1 MIENKIEKW
10 INDSNENKAYPI
22 LILKVND
29 ENIENVFN
37 SIKKLNNIKRH
48 FFVNKIDCMQQE
60 NKFSLI
66 NQILIIQKNHYILI
80 KEIKEHIKRKC
91 IYIEDDR
98 SIKIFINALDSNRI
112 DSCNEIKYE
121 VIERTDFLTIL
132 QDKTSLRKFLFD
144 RVEILE
150 KIGIHVLD
158 KHIEFYILVLDHYIK
173 HNVIAA
179 NLIHKLYQIANLD
192 FLSSSRAI
200 GDKISSIFGTS
211 SKAMNINKIF
221 KSGVPR
227 YLKSKNIKVY
237 DLNFDQKTYDIKCNI
252 AIKLLQLDS
261 KDLTVEAIS
270 KITELPFYEIEKL
283 YKQEYIR

>member
-1 MIENKIEKW
+1 MIENKIKTW
-10 INDSNENKAYPI
+10 IDNSNKNMASSMV
-22 LILKVND
+22 ILKVND

-37 SIKKLNNIKRH
+37 SIKKLNNLKRH

-150 KIGIHVLD
+150 KIGIPVLD
-158 KHIEFYILVLDHYIK
+158 QDIEYYILVLDHYIK

-192 FLSSSRAI
+192 FVSSLRAI
-200 GDKISSIFGTS
+200 GDKISLICGVK
-211 SKAMNINKIF
+211 SKATNISNI
-221 KSGVPR
+221 SINLRR
-227 YLKSKNIKVY
+227 YVKNKNIKVY
-237 DLNFDQKTYDIKCNI
+237 DLNFNQIEYDTKLDI
-252 AIKLLQLDS
+252 ATKLLQLDS
-261 KDLTVEAIS
+261 KDLTVEKIS
-270 KITELPFYEIEKL
+270 TITKLPFYEIEKL
-283 YKQEYIR
+283 YKQKYIR

>member
-1 MIENKIEKW
+1 MIENKIKTW
-10 INDSNENKAYPI
+10 IDNSNKNMASSMV
-22 LILKVND
+22 ILKVND

-37 SIKKLNNIKRH
+37 SIKKLNNLKRH
-48 FFVNKIDCMQQE
+48 FFVNKIDYIQQE

-66 NQILIIQKNHYILI
+66 NQILIIKKNLYIPI
-80 KEIKEHIKRKC
+80 HEMKNNIRRGG

-98 SIKIFINALDSNRI
+98 SIEIFINALDINRI

-158 KHIEFYILVLDHYIK
+158 KHIEFYMLVIDYYIK

-179 NLIHKLYQIANLD
+179 NLIHKLYQIVNLD
-192 FLSSSRAI
+192 FESSSRAI
-200 GDKISSIFGTS
+200 GDKISLICGVK
-211 SKAMNINKIF
+211 SKATNISNISMSLRRYV
-221 KSGVPR
+221 KS
-227 YLKSKNIKVY
+227 NIKVY
-237 DLNFDQKTYDIKCNI
+237 DLNFNQIEYDTKLNI
-252 AIKLLQLDS
+252 AIKLLNLDS
-261 KDLTVEAIS
+261 KDLTVEKIS
-270 KITELPFYEIEKL
+270 KITELPFCEIEKL
-283 YKQEYIR
+283 YKQKYIR

>member
-1 MIENKIEKW
+1 MIENKIKTW
-10 INDSNENKAYPI
+10 IDNSNKNMASSMV
-22 LILKVND
+22 ILKVND

-37 SIKKLNNIKRH
+37 SIKKLNNLKRH
-48 FFVNKIDCMQQE
+48 FFVNKIDYIQQE

-66 NQILIIQKNHYILI
+66 NQILIIKKNLYIPI
-80 KEIKEHIKRKC
+80 HEMKNNIRREG

-98 SIKIFINALDSNRI
+98 SIEMFINALDINRI

-158 KHIEFYILVLDHYIK
+158 KDIEYYILVLDHYIK

-179 NLIHKLYQIANLD
+179 NLIHKLYQIVNLD
-192 FLSSSRAI
+192 FESSSRAI
-200 GDKISSIFGTS
+200 GDKISLICGVK
-211 SKAMNINKIF
+211 SKATNISNI
-221 KSGVPR
+221 SINLRR
-227 YLKSKNIKVY
+227 YVKSKNIKVY
-237 DLNFDQKTYDIKCNI
+237 DLNFNQIEYDTKLDI
-252 AIKLLQLDS
+252 ATKLLRLDS
-261 KDLTVEAIS
+261 KDLTVEKIS
-270 KITELPFYEIEKL
+270 TIIKLPFYEIKKL
-283 YKQEYIR
+283 YKQKYIR

>member
-1 MIENKIEKW
+1 MIENKIKTW
-10 INDSNENKAYPI
+10 IDNSNKNMASSMV
-22 LILKVND
+22 ILKVND

-37 SIKKLNNIKRH
+37 SIKKLNNLKRH
-48 FFVNKIDCMQQE
+48 FFVNKIDYIQQE

-66 NQILIIQKNHYILI
+66 NQILIIKKNLYIPI
-80 KEIKEHIKRKC
+80 HEMKNNIRREG

-98 SIKIFINALDSNRI
+98 SIEMFINALDINRI

-158 KHIEFYILVLDHYIK
+158 KHIEFYMLVIDYYIK

-179 NLIHKLYQIANLD
+179 NLIHKLYQIVNLD
-192 FLSSSRAI
+192 FESSSRAI
-200 GDKISSIFGTS
+200 GDKISLICGVK
-211 SKAMNINKIF
+211 SKATRISNISMNLRKYVINN
-221 KSGVPR
+221 
-227 YLKSKNIKVY
+227 NIKVY
-237 DLNFDQKTYDIKCNI
+237 DLNFNQIDYDTKLDI
-252 AIKLLQLDS
+252 ATKLLRLDS
-261 KDLTVEAIS
+261 KDLTVEKIS
-270 KITELPFYEIEKL
+270 TITKLPFYEIEKL
-283 YKQEYIR
+283 YTKKYIR

>member
-1 MIENKIEKW
+1 MIENKIKTW
-10 INDSNENKAYPI
+10 IDNSNKNMASSMV
-22 LILKVND
+22 ILKVND

-37 SIKKLNNIKRH
+37 SIKKLNNLKRH
-48 FFVNKIDCMQQE
+48 FFVNKIDYIQQE

-66 NQILIIQKNHYILI
+66 NQILIIKKNLYIPI
-80 KEIKEHIKRKC
+80 HEMKNNIRRGG

-98 SIKIFINALDSNRI
+98 SIEIFINALDINRI

-158 KHIEFYILVLDHYIK
+158 KHIEFYMLVIDYYIK

-179 NLIHKLYQIANLD
+179 NLIHKLYQIVNLD
-192 FLSSSRAI
+192 FVSSSRAI
-200 GDKISSIFGTS
+200 GDKISLICGVK
-211 SKAMNINKIF
+211 SKATHISNIYISLRRYV
-221 KSGVPR
+221 KS
-227 YLKSKNIKVY
+227 NIKVY
-237 DLNFDQKTYDIKCNI
+237 DLNFNQIDYDTKLDI
-252 AIKLLQLDS
+252 ATKLLRLDY
-261 KDLTVEAIS
+261 KDLTVEKIS
-270 KITELPFYEIEKL
+270 KITELPFCEIEKL
-283 YKQEYIR
+283 YKQKYIR

>member
-1 MIENKIEKW
+1 MKENKIEKW
-10 INDSNENKAYPI
+10 INDSKENKAYPI
-22 LILKVND
+22 LILKVKD

-37 SIKKLNNIKRH
+37 SIKRLNNIKRH
-48 FFVNKIDCMQQE
+48 FFVNKVDYMQQE

-66 NQILIIQKNHYILI
+66 NQILIIKKNLYIPI
-80 KEIKEHIKRKC
+80 NEMKNNIRRGG

-98 SIKIFINALDSNRI
+98 SIEIFINALDINRI
-112 DSCNEIKYE
+112 DLCKDIKYE
-121 VIERTDFLTIL
+121 SIERTDFLTIL

-158 KHIEFYILVLDHYIK
+158 KHIEFYMLVIDYYIK

-200 GDKISSIFGTS
+200 GDKISLICGVK
-211 SKAMNINKIF
+211 SKATNISNI
-221 KSGVPR
+221 SINLRR
-227 YLKSKNIKVY
+227 YVKSKNIKVY
-237 DLNFDQKTYDIKCNI
+237 DLNFNQIEYDTKLDI
-252 AIKLLQLDS
+252 ATKLLRLDS
-261 KDLTVEAIS
+261 KDLTVEKIS
-270 KITELPFYEIEKL
+270 TITKLPFYEIEKL
-283 YKQEYIR
+283 YKQKYIR

>member
-1 MIENKIEKW
+1 MIENKIKTW
-10 INDSNENKAYPI
+10 IDNSNKNMASSMV
-22 LILKVND
+22 ILKVND

-37 SIKKLNNIKRH
+37 SIKKLNNLKRH
-48 FFVNKIDCMQQE
+48 FFVNKIDYIQQE

-66 NQILIIQKNHYILI
+66 NQILIIKKNLYIPI
-80 KEIKEHIKRKC
+80 NEMKNNIRRGG

-98 SIKIFINALDSNRI
+98 SIEIFINALDINRI

-121 VIERTDFLTIL
+121 VIERTDFLMIL

-158 KHIEFYILVLDHYIK
+158 QDIEYYILVLDHYIK

-179 NLIHKLYQIANLD
+179 NLIHKLYQIVNLD
-192 FLSSSRAI
+192 FESSSRAI
-200 GDKISSIFGTS
+200 GDKISLICGVK
-211 SKAMNINKIF
+211 SKATHISNISMSLRRYV
-221 KSGVPR
+221 KS
-227 YLKSKNIKVY
+227 NIKVY
-237 DLNFDQKTYDIKCNI
+237 DLNFNQIEYDTKLNI
-252 AIKLLQLDS
+252 ASKLIILDS
-261 KDLTVEAIS
+261 KDITVEAIS
-270 KITELPFYEIEKL
+270 KITELPFCEIEKL

>member
-1 MIENKIEKW
+1 MIENKIKTW
-10 INDSNENKAYPI
+10 IDNSNKNMASSMV
-22 LILKVND
+22 ILKVND

-37 SIKKLNNIKRH
+37 SIKKLNNRKRH
-48 FFVNKIDCMQQE
+48 FFVNKIDYIQQE

-66 NQILIIQKNHYILI
+66 NQILIIKKNLYIPI
-80 KEIKEHIKRKC
+80 HEMKNNIRRGG

-98 SIKIFINALDSNRI
+98 SIEIFINALDINRI

-158 KHIEFYILVLDHYIK
+158 QDIEYYILVLDHYIK

-179 NLIHKLYQIANLD
+179 NLIHKLYQIVNLD
-192 FLSSSRAI
+192 FESSSRAI
-200 GDKISSIFGTS
+200 GDKISLICGVK
-211 SKAMNINKIF
+211 SKATHISNIYISLRRYV
-221 KSGVPR
+221 KS
-227 YLKSKNIKVY
+227 NIKVY
-237 DLNFDQKTYDIKCNI
+237 DLNFNQIEYDTKLNI
-252 AIKLLQLDS
+252 AIKLLNLDS
-261 KDLTVEAIS
+261 KDLTVEKIS
-270 KITELPFYEIEKL
+270 KITELPFCEIEKL

>member
-1 MIENKIEKW
+1 MIENKIKTW
-10 INDSNENKAYPI
+10 IDNSNKNMASSMV
-22 LILKVND
+22 ILKVND
-29 ENIENVFN
+29 ENIENILN
-37 SIKKLNNIKRH
+37 SITKLNNRKRH
-48 FFVNKIDCMQQE
+48 LFVNKIDYIQQE

-66 NQILIIQKNHYILI
+66 NQILIIKKNLYIPI
-80 KEIKEHIKRKC
+80 HEMKNNIRREG

-98 SIKIFINALDSNRI
+98 SIEMFINALDINRI

-158 KHIEFYILVLDHYIK
+158 KHIEFYMLVIDYYIK

-179 NLIHKLYQIANLD
+179 NLIHKLYQIVNLD
-192 FLSSSRAI
+192 FESSSRAI
-200 GDKISSIFGTS
+200 GDKISLICGVK
-211 SKAMNINKIF
+211 SKATNISNISMSLRRYV
-221 KSGVPR
+221 KS
-227 YLKSKNIKVY
+227 NIKVY
-237 DLNFDQKTYDIKCNI
+237 DLNFNQIEYDTKLNI
-252 AIKLLQLDS
+252 ASKLIILDS

-270 KITELPFYEIEKL
+270 KITELPFCEIEKL

>member
-1 MIENKIEKW
+1 MKENKIEKW
-10 INDSNENKAYPI
+10 ISDSNQNNANPI
-22 LILKVND
+22 LILNVKEQD
-29 ENIENVFN
+29 IENILK

-98 SIKIFINALDSNRI
+98 SIKIFINALDINRI

-158 KHIEFYILVLDHYIK
+158 KHIEFYMLVIDYYIK

-192 FLSSSRAI
+192 FVSSSRAI
-200 GDKISSIFGTS
+200 GDKISIICGVK
-211 SKAMNINKIF
+211 SKATHISNISINLRKYVINN
-221 KSGVPR
+221 
-227 YLKSKNIKVY
+227 NIKVY
-237 DLNFDQKTYDIKCNI
+237 DLNFNQIEYDTKLDI
-252 AIKLLQLDS
+252 ATKLLRLDS
-261 KDLTVEAIS
+261 KDLTVEKIS
-270 KITELPFYEIEKL
+270 TITKLPFYEIEKL
-283 YKQEYIR
+283 YKQKYIR

>member
-1 MIENKIEKW
+1 MIENKIKTW
-10 INDSNENKAYPI
+10 IDNSNKNMASSMV
-22 LILKVND
+22 ILKVND

-37 SIKKLNNIKRH
+37 SIKKLNNRKRH
-48 FFVNKIDCMQQE
+48 FFVNKIDYIQQE

-66 NQILIIQKNHYILI
+66 NQILIIKKNLYIPI
-80 KEIKEHIKRKC
+80 HEMKNNIRRGG

-98 SIKIFINALDSNRI
+98 SIEIFINALDINRI

-270 KITELPFYEIEKL
+270 KITELPFYQIEKL
-283 YKQEYIR
+283 YKQKYIR

>member
-1 MIENKIEKW
+1 MIENKIKTW
-10 INDSNENKAYPI
+10 IDNSNKNMASSMV
-22 LILKVND
+22 ILKVND

-37 SIKKLNNIKRH
+37 SIKKLNNLKRH
-48 FFVNKIDCMQQE
+48 FFVNKIDYIQQE

-66 NQILIIQKNHYILI
+66 NQILIIKKNLYIPI
-80 KEIKEHIKRKC
+80 HEMKNNIRREG

-98 SIKIFINALDSNRI
+98 SIEMFINALDINRI

-158 KHIEFYILVLDHYIK
+158 KHIEFYMLVIDYYIK

-179 NLIHKLYQIANLD
+179 NLIHKLYQIVNLD
-192 FLSSSRAI
+192 FESSSRAI
-200 GDKISSIFGTS
+200 GDKISLICGVK
-211 SKAMNINKIF
+211 SKATNISNI
-221 KSGVPR
+221 SINLRR
-227 YLKSKNIKVY
+227 YVKSKNIKVY
-237 DLNFDQKTYDIKCNI
+237 DLNFNQIEYDTKLDI
-252 AIKLLQLDS
+252 ATKLLRLDS
-261 KDLTVEAIS
+261 KDLTVEKIS
-270 KITELPFYEIEKL
+270 TITKLPFYEIEKL
-283 YKQEYIR
+283 YK

>member
-1 MIENKIEKW
+1 MIENKIKTW
-10 INDSNENKAYPI
+10 IDNSNKNMASSMV
-22 LILKVND
+22 ILKVND

-37 SIKKLNNIKRH
+37 SIKKLNNLKRH
-48 FFVNKIDCMQQE
+48 FFVNKIDYIQQE

-66 NQILIIQKNHYILI
+66 NQILIIKKNLYIPI
-80 KEIKEHIKRKC
+80 HEMKNNIRREG

-98 SIKIFINALDSNRI
+98 SIEMFINALDINRI

-158 KHIEFYILVLDHYIK
+158 KHIEFYMLVIDYYIK

-179 NLIHKLYQIANLD
+179 NLIHKLYQISNLD
-192 FLSSSRAI
+192 FVSSLRAI
-200 GDKISSIFGTS
+200 GDKISLICGVK
-211 SKAMNINKIF
+211 SKATNISNI
-221 KSGVPR
+221 SINLRR
-227 YLKSKNIKVY
+227 YVKSKNIKVY
-237 DLNFDQKTYDIKCNI
+237 DLNFNQIEYDTKLDI
-252 AIKLLQLDS
+252 ATKLLRLDS
-261 KDLTVEAIS
+261 KDLTVEKIS
-270 KITELPFYEIEKL
+270 TITKLPFYDIEKL
-283 YKQEYIR
+283 YTKKYIR